1 MWGILRPSP
10 QSLQASC
17 GQDGGSRWAPALPV
31 HKPECY
37 WRQGPGL
44 AQRLET
50 GDQSCVEEP
59 LSAGLP
65 RWVHL
70 EGSRSILSRVGLPPM
85 TAGNFLGSPQQSPLP
100 GWRWK
105 TWGPGHWGSR
115 PLSFSR
121 VWDQRRPLPTLTVHP
136 DHSFQGAD
144 GVEVGFLFP
153 AFF

>member
-1 MWGILRPSP
+1 MGTSTSGTQARVLLEAGPWPGAAAGDGRPVLCGGATVCWSPPLR
-10 QSLQASC
+10 
-17 GQDGGSRWAPALPV
+17 
-31 HKPECY
+31 
-37 WRQGPGL
+37 
-44 AQRLET
+44 
-50 GDQSCVEEP
+50 
-59 LSAGLP
+59 
-65 RWVHL
+65 VHL
-70 EGSRSILSRVGLPPM
+70 EGFRSILSRVGLPPM

>member
-1 MWGILRPSP
+1 MWRSHCLLVSP
-10 QSLQASC
+10 PPGASR
-17 GQDGGSRWAPALPV
+17 GFPEYPLTGGAA
-31 HKPECY
+31 
-37 WRQGPGL
+37 
-44 AQRLET
+44 
-50 GDQSCVEEP
+50 
-59 LSAGLP
+59 
-65 RWVHL
+65 
-70 EGSRSILSRVGLPPM
+70 PM